1 MKQFHL
7 SLGISNLFIH
17 RPVMTTLV
25 MLGILLFGVLGYN
38 ALPVSDLPNVDYP
51 SISVSANLPGAS
63 PETMASAVASP
74 LERQF
79 SGIAGIDSI
88 SSQSSQG
95 STQITMQFALNR
107 DIDAAAQDVQ
117 TAISSALAQLPPGM
131 PSPPSM
137 RKVNPAD
144 APILF
149 MVVSSPVLPLTTVN
163 EYAETVIAQ
172 QISMVK
178 GVAQVQV
185 FAPQKFAIRVQID
198 PHELQSRGIGIDE
211 VTSAIRRGNVN
222 LPVGSIYGA
231 DQSLTLQA
239 NGQLNDSKEY
249 QQLIV
254 AYRNGAPVRL
264 KDVAT
269 VIDGVENDKN
279 AGWFNG
285 TRSFT
290 MAVQRQP
297 GTNTI
302 EVVDKIKQ
310 LLPGLQEQLPASVRL
325 DILNDRSAQIRESV
339 HDVQFTLMLTVGLV
353 VMVIFL
359 FLRNVRATIIP
370 SLSLP
375 VSILATFAVMYVL
388 GFSLN
393 NLSLMALT
401 LCVGFV
407 VDDAIVVLENIVRRM
422 DLGEPPRTAALNGA
436 REVGFTVVSMTISLV
451 AVFIPILFMGGILG
465 RLFKEFAVTIS
476 LAILFS
482 GLVSLSL
489 TPMLCS
495 RYLRPTAEHNQSW
508 FYRLTEKI
516 FDGVLKVYSRSLR
529 IAMNF
534 GKTTL
539 TLALILV
546 GVTGW
551 IFTQVPKGFI
561 PNDDYGFIFG
571 STEGIQGISF
581 EEMKKIQEQVVAIV
595 RQDPNVE
602 AVSSNVGAGG
612 RNSTSNSG
620 SMFVKLKP
628 LKNRKVSSEQFINQI
643 RPKLA
648 KVAGVRVFLFNPPA
662 IRIGGISSRSVYQA
676 TLQGTDIA
684 QLNAAAQQLERK
696 MRGIKELQDVTSD
709 LENRNPELEVTID
722 RKQAAAYN
730 LSVEQ
735 IQSALNDAFGTRQIS
750 TIYTESNEYQ
760 VIAELKPE
768 FQRDIESVTLLPI
781 RSSTGKLVP
790 LGAVASV
797 HESVGPLIINHVG
810 QLTSVTISFGL
821 RPDISLS
828 QGTAL
833 IRQASNGLLPADVTL
848 SFQGTAQV
856 FEESMK
862 NLNWL
867 LLIAVLVIY
876 LVLGILYES
885 FIHPFT
891 ILSGLPSA
899 GMGAL
904 LTLLLFKQ
912 ELNVYG
918 FVGLIM
924 LIGIVKKNAIMM
936 IDFALETQRSSV
948 SSPEEAIYLACVV
961 RFRPI
966 MMTTMAALMG
976 TLPIALGFGASAQ
989 ARRSLG
995 LAVVG
1000 GLVVS
1005 QVLTLYLTPVVYV
1018 ALERLKVRF
1027 GYAESS
1033 STNLFLLK
1041 TRSLPKNFN
1050 H

>member
-1 MKQFHL
+1 
-7 SLGISNLFIH
+7 
-17 RPVMTTLV
+17 
-25 MLGILLFGVLGYN
+25 
-38 ALPVSDLPNVDYP
+38 
-51 SISVSANLPGAS
+51 
-63 PETMASAVASP
+63 
-74 LERQF
+74 
-79 SGIAGIDSI
+79 
-88 SSQSSQG
+88 
-95 STQITMQFALNR
+95 
-107 DIDAAAQDVQ
+107 
-117 TAISSALAQLPPGM
+117 
-131 PSPPSM
+131 
-137 RKVNPAD
+137 
-144 APILF
+144 
-149 MVVSSPVLPLTTVN
+149 
-163 EYAETVIAQ
+163 
-172 QISMVK
+172 
-178 GVAQVQV
+178 
-185 FAPQKFAIRVQID
+185 
-198 PHELQSRGIGIDE
+198 IDE

-422 DLGEPPRTAALNGA
+422 DLGEPPRAAALNGA

-465 RLFKEFAVTIS
+465 RLFQEFAVTIS

-508 FYRLTEKI
+508 FYRLTEKM
-516 FDGVLKVYSRSLR
+516 FDGVLKVYSSSLR
-529 IAMNF
+529 TAMNF

-966 MMTTMAALMG
+966 MM
-976 TLPIALGFGASAQ
+976 
-989 ARRSLG
+989 
-995 LAVVG
+995 
-1000 GLVVS
+1000 
-1005 QVLTLYLTPVVYV
+1005 
-1018 ALERLKVRF
+1018 
-1027 GYAESS
+1027 
-1033 STNLFLLK
+1033 
-1041 TRSLPKNFN
+1041 
-1050 H
+1050 